1 MEEHML
7 EKSKKEAKERVAK
20 AIHFYSNS
28 GKDIALA
35 EFTNP
40 KGPFVQDEMY
50 IFVLN
55 HEGTMLAHGVN
66 EKYAG
71 KNFINLKDADG
82 KSFIREIVDT
92 ANVKGSGFVDYKWYN
107 PLTKDIKP
115 KSAYFEKVDGMI
127 FCGGIYIEKWLEFI
141 SYNIQSL
148 SNGTGR
154 ENTV

>member
-1 MEEHML
+1 ML
-7 EKSKKEAKERVAK
+7 EKSKIEAKERVAK
-20 AIHFYSNS
+20 AIEFYSNS

-66 EKYAG
+66 EKYNG
-71 KNFINLKDADG
+71 KNFISVRDSDG
-82 KSFIREIVDT
+82 KSFIQEIVDT
-92 ANVKGSGFVDYKWYN
+92 ANVQGSGFVDYKWYN
-107 PLTKDIKP
+107 PLTKETKP
-115 KSAYFEKVDGMI
+115 KSVYFEKVDGMI
-127 FCGGIYIEKWLEFI
+127 VCSGVYIDKWLEFI
-141 SYNIQSL
+141 SYNIQSIA
-148 SNGTGR
+148 NGTGR

>member
-1 MEEHML
+1 ML
-7 EKSKKEAKERVAK
+7 EKLRKDAKERVAK
-20 AIHFYSNS
+20 AINFYSNS

-35 EFTNP
+35 EFANP
-40 KGPFVQDEMY
+40 KGPFVRGEKY

-82 KSFIREIVDT
+82 KSFIREIIDAARVD
-92 ANVKGSGFVDYKWYN
+92 GHGFVDYKWYN
-107 PLTKDIKP
+107 PLTKEAKP
-115 KSAYFEKVDGMI
+115 KSVYFEKVDAMI
-127 FCGGIYIEKWLEFI
+127 FCGGVYIEKWLEFI

-148 SNGTGR
+148 ANATGR
-154 ENTV
+154 ENAI